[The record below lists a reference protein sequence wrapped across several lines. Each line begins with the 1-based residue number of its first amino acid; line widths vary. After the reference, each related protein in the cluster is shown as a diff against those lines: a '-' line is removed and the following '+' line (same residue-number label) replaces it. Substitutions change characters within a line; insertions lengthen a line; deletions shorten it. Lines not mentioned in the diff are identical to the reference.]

1 MNVSRLLFLDFDG
14 VVHPQDGTNHPGGWF
29 RWLPL
34 LANLLAPWPDVK
46 IVVHSS
52 WRYEYTD
59 AELRELL
66 GPLSAR
72 FAGSAPRGPREQAI
86 ESVLQANK
94 SLVTAHLVLD
104 DDAREFTA
112 GRVNLVV
119 CDALRGLT
127 QRRTQDYVQRWLE
140 SSAQASPK
148 KAIVYRSIKGYGRNV
163 LYLDYDGVLHN
174 EDVRWQPRLGVYMH
188 PPGYKLFEHAALL
201 DELLLPFQDL
211 DIVLS
216 TSWVRKFGCYKCSKK
231 LPPGLR
237 RRVIGATFHSQ
248 MDRGEFASKP
258 RGQQVYEDTLR
269 RRPASWF
276 AIDDV
281 DEGWPAETSGHVV
294 VTDATLGISSPEAMR
309 SIRSNLQRMYPD
321 GCM

>member
-1 MNVSRLLFLDFDG
+1 VSRLLFLDFDG
-14 VVHPQDGTNHPGGWF
+14 VVHPQDHTNHPAGWF
-29 RWLPL
+29 RWLPI
-34 LANLLAPWPDVK
+34 LANLLTPWPDVK

-52 WRYEYTD
+52 WRYEHTD
-59 AELRELL
+59 AELRDLL

-94 SLVTAHLVLD
+94 SLVQAHLVLD
-104 DDAREFTA
+104 DDAQEFTT

-119 CDALRGLT
+119 CDALEGLT
-127 QRRTQDYVQRWLE
+127 QRRIQDHVRRWLKSTAE
-140 SSAQASPK
+140 VPATPSN
-148 KAIVYRSIKGYGRNV
+148 VYRWTRGYGRKV

-174 EDVRWQPRLGVYMH
+174 EDVRWHPRRGVYMH
-188 PPGYKLFEHAALL
+188 PPGFTLFEHAALL

-216 TSWVRKFGCYKCSKK
+216 TTWVRTYGCHRSANL

-237 RRVIGATFHSQ
+237 RRVIGATFHSR
-248 MDRGEFASKP
+248 MDRNEFVSLS
-258 RGQQVYEDTLR
+258 RGQQVFEDSLR
-269 RRPASWF
+269 RRPGDWF

-281 DEGWPAETSGHVV
+281 DEGWPTDMKGRVV
-294 VTDATLGISSPEAMR
+294 LTDATLGISSSAAMD
-309 SIRSNLQRMYPD
+309 SIRANLHRMYAPRL
-321 GCM
+321 G

>member
-1 MNVSRLLFLDFDG
+1 MNRLLFLDFDG
-14 VVHPQDGTNHPGGWF
+14 VVHPLDDTNHPAGWF

-34 LANLLAPWPDVK
+34 LANLLASWPDVK

-52 WRYEYTD
+52 WRYVHTD

-104 DDAREFTA
+104 DDPKEFTT
-112 GRVNLVV
+112 GRVNLIV
-119 CDALRGLT
+119 CDSLEGLT
-127 QRRTQDYVQRWLE
+127 QRRTQEHVQRWLE
-140 SSAQASPK
+140 STTTAPSETAR
-148 KAIVYRSIKGYGRNV
+148 VYSWTKGYGRKV

-174 EDVRWQPRLGVYMH
+174 EDVRWHPRRGVYMH
-188 PPGYKLFEHAALL
+188 PPGFTLFEHAALL

-216 TSWVRKFGCYKCSKK
+216 TSWVRKYGYHRSAKV
-231 LPPGLR
+231 LPPGIR
-237 RRVIGATFHSQ
+237 RRVIGATFHSR
-248 MDRGEFASKP
+248 MDRDEFVLLQ
-258 RGQQVYEDTLR
+258 RGQQVFEDMLR
-269 RRPASWF
+269 RRPGDWL

-281 DEGWPAETSGHVV
+281 GEGWPPEGRDRVV

-309 SIRSNLQRMYPD
+309 SIRSNLQRMYPE
-321 GCM
+321 GCR

>member
-1 MNVSRLLFLDFDG
+1 LSRLLFLDFDG
-14 VVHPQDGTNHPGGWF
+14 VVHPQDDTNHPAGWF
-29 RWLPL
+29 RWLPI

-59 AELRELL
+59 EELRKLL

-86 ESVLQANK
+86 ESVLEANK

-104 DDAREFTA
+104 DEEREFTTR
-112 GRVNLVV
+112 RVNLIIV
-119 CDALRGLT
+119 DALEGLT
-127 QRRTQDYVQRWLE
+127 QRRTQEKVQRWLE
-140 SSAQASPK
+140 STAQAPAST
-148 KAIVYRSIKGYGRNV
+148 ANAYRWTKGYGRKV

-174 EDVRWQPRLGVYMH
+174 EDVRWHPRRGPYMH
-188 PPGYKLFEHAALL
+188 PPGFALFEHAALL

-211 DIVLS
+211 AVVLS
-216 TSWVRKFGCYKCSKK
+216 TSWVRKYGCHQSAKY

-237 RRVIGATFHSQ
+237 RRVIGATFHSR
-248 MDRGEFASKP
+248 MDRNEFLSLP
-258 RGQQVYEDTLR
+258 RGRQVFEDSLR
-269 RRPASWF
+269 RRPADWF

-281 DEGWPAETSGHVV
+281 DEGWPAERRTRVV
-294 VTDATLGISSPEAMR
+294 LTDGALGISSPEAVHC
-309 SIRSNLQRMYPD
+309 IRANLHRMYAPRLE
-321 GCM
+321 